1 MGNQE
6 SNQSNQNSVF
16 SSNDAQYLRFRIKC
30 VIRNLQKKKKK
41 LRDPTK
47 KNPLSDKILFYQGIL
62 DKIEEST
69 GDIEYSIFTD
79 EEVFYITILLK
90 IRGVYSEMKEL
101 SERHFD
107 VEDKLQEE
115 LHVLL
120 QRVLELDPTLYS
132 YFWKIHHY
140 SRRISPILGTVKLQL
155 NLDGI
160 VDEDAVQYKVSVSEN
175 MYSNWISNIPTALR
189 LLEDHRRWR
198 PANFHNDKWMGCCQ
212 APCTCY
218 IDEVEERV
226 YKDICRNIFFN
237 PHRFHPPPMKFWGFC
252 GPQ

>member
-1 MGNQE
+1 MENP
-6 SNQSNQNSVF
+6 QSKQNGVF
-16 SSNDAQYLRFRIKC
+16 ILNDTQYLRFRIKHF
-30 VIRNLQKKKKK
+30 IRKLQEKKKK

-115 LHVLL
+115 LLVLL
-120 QRVLELDPTLYS
+120 QRVLELDPTLYG

-140 SRRISPILGTVKLQL
+140 SRPISLISGTVESQL
-155 NLDGI
+155 NLRRFSDYDNVYAI
-160 VDEDAVQYKVSVSEN
+160 
-175 MYSNWISNIPTALR
+175 WISNILTSFR
-189 LLEDHRRWR
+189 LLEDHQRWR
-198 PANFHNDKWMGCCQ
+198 PANFHNDKWMDCCQ
-212 APCTCY
+212 ARCTCY
-218 IDEVEERV
+218 VDEVEERV

>member
-1 MGNQE
+1 MNLASNKMGNQ
-6 SNQSNQNSVF
+6 QSNQINVF
-16 SSNDAQYLRFRIKC
+16 ISNDTRYLRFRIKH
-30 VIRNLQKKKKK
+30 VIRKLQEKKKK

-107 VEDKLQEE
+107 VEDKLQGE
-115 LHVLL
+115 LNVLL
-120 QRVLELDPTLYS
+120 KRVLELDPTLYS
-132 YFWKIHHY
+132 YFWKIHQY
-140 SRRISPILGTVKLQL
+140 SRRISPILGTVKSQL

-160 VDEDAVQYKVSVSEN
+160 VDEDTVSVSKN
-175 MYSNWISNIPTALR
+175 MYSIWISNILTSLM

-198 PANFHNDKWMGCCQ
+198 PANFNNDKWMGCCQ

-252 GPQ
+252 AQ

>member
-1 MGNQE
+1 MENQ
-6 SNQSNQNSVF
+6 QSKPIGVF
-16 SSNDAQYLRFRIKC
+16 ILDDTQYLRFRIKH
-30 VIRNLQKKKKK
+30 VIRKLQEKKKK

-107 VEDKLQEE
+107 VEDKLQGE
-115 LHVLL
+115 LNVLL
-120 QRVLELDPTLYS
+120 KRVLELDPTLYS
-132 YFWKIHHY
+132 YFLKIHHS
-140 SRRISPILGTVKLQL
+140 SRPISPILGTVKSQL

-160 VDEDAVQYKVSVSEN
+160 VDENSVSEN
-175 MYSNWISNIPTALR
+175 SVSENIYSIWISNIFTSFR
-189 LLEDHRRWR
+189 LLEDHWRWR
-198 PANFHNDKWMGCCQ
+198 PANFNNDKWMGCCK
-212 APCTCY
+212 APCNCY
-218 IDEVEERV
+218 INEVEERV

-252 GPQ
+252 AQ